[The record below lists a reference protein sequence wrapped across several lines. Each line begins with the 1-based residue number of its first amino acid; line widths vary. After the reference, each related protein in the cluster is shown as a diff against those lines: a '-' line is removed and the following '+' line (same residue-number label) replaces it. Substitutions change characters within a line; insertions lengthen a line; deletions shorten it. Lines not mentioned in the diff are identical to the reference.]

1 MAIQWPLVF
10 FTLFTGLGV
19 GAFSCIAVIEWLG
32 IGEVVLLPG
41 TITALVA
48 MAAGGLASVFHLSH
62 PFRTYN
68 IIKHLDTGVGKEML
82 LITITGVAIFL
93 YAVIRVMG
101 LGGAPGKIVAAI
113 GLVAGIIL
121 AFEMGAT
128 YVLPARP
135 AWRTWLWSFIYA
147 ASAAVTGIFA
157 IYVWAALFHGEVD
170 EAFLMGINKGALIAL
185 IVEVGVVLAYL
196 FYLDSAPSEDPINKP
211 SRLLKGAGARPFWG
225 GVVFA
230 GMVIPIALTIWVQ
243 ATQSIL
249 ISQITAV
256 VGLIGVLSG
265 GVAIRALMYT
275 LGDEIDPII

>member
-128 YVLPARP
+128 YVLSARP

-157 IYVWAALFHGEVD
+157 IYVWAALFHGGVD
-170 EAFLMGINKGALIAL
+170 STFLMGINKGALIAL

-230 GMVIPIALTIWVQ
+230 GMVIPIALTIWVL
-243 ATQSIL
+243 AAQSIL

>member
-101 LGGAPGKIVAAI
+101 WGGAPGKIVAAI

-157 IYVWAALFHGEVD
+157 IYVWAALFHGGVD

-230 GMVIPIALTIWVQ
+230 GMVIPIALTIWVL
-243 ATQSIL
+243 AAQSIL

-256 VGLIGVLSG
+256 VGLMGVLSG

>member
-62 PFRTYN
+62 PFRAYN

-82 LITITGVAIFL
+82 LITITGIAIFL

-113 GLVAGIIL
+113 GLVAGILL

-157 IYVWAALFHGEVD
+157 IYIWAALFYGGVD

-256 VGLIGVLSG
+256 VGLMGVLSG

>member
-113 GLVAGIIL
+113 GLVAGILL

-157 IYVWAALFHGEVD
+157 IYVWAALFHGGVD

-230 GMVIPIALTIWVQ
+230 GMVIPIALTIWVL
-243 ATQSIL
+243 AAQSIL

>member
-62 PFRTYN
+62 PFRAYN

-101 LGGAPGKIVAAI
+101 LGGLSGKIVAAI
-113 GLVAGIIL
+113 GLVAGILL

-157 IYVWAALFHGEVD
+157 IYVWAALFHGGVD

-230 GMVIPIALTIWVQ
+230 GMVMPIALTIWVQ

-256 VGLIGVLSG
+256 VGLMGVLSG

>member
-62 PFRTYN
+62 PFRAYN

-101 LGGAPGKIVAAI
+101 LGGLSGKIVAAI

-157 IYVWAALFHGEVD
+157 IYVWAALFHGGVD

-230 GMVIPIALTIWVQ
+230 GMVIPIALTIWVL
-243 ATQSIL
+243 AAQSIL

-256 VGLIGVLSG
+256 VGLMGVLSG